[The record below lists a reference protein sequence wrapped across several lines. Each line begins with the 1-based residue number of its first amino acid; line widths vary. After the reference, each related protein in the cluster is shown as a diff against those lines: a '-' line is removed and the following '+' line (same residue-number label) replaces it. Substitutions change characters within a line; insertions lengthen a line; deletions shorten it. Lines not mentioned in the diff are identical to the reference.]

1 METHAFKG
9 LMRKE
14 WLLSKNTFILLIC
27 FKLFIW
33 AVVLSGSVLT
43 NNHEL
48 LYIATSMIIGI
59 HVIYI
64 TMIVGA
70 GLSLEEKSQM
80 WLHSPRSMS
89 MILGSKLLTGIL
101 LQITSLCMAFL
112 LLGITVV
119 FFDPGETTVNLITA
133 ESIFQ
138 MSVLITVSGLELAMF
153 YTFYWAIYHSMG
165 RFNYI
170 AKFKVVFF
178 TLFIIFSFLL
188 ILFIEKQLLG
198 GLQSV
203 LPVPIEMTKFMNVHI
218 GEDGLWISSGREK
231 ISWVGLLFSILKIT
245 GIFFLTS
252 WLLNKAVEVK

>member
-33 AVVLSGSVLT
+33 AVVLGGSVIT
-43 NNHEL
+43 KNHEL

-64 TMIVGA
+64 TMIVGS

-80 WLHSPRSMS
+80 WLHNPRSTS
-89 MILGSKLLTGIL
+89 VILGSKIFTGIL
-101 LQITSLCMAFL
+101 LQITSLCTAFL

-119 FFDPGETTVNLITA
+119 FFDPGETRLNLITA

-153 YTFYWAIYHSMG
+153 YTFYWAIYHSMW